1 MKSLIVDTKSEKV
14 EYENGKIR
22 TNNHAVPTKF
32 LDLLIVTEGVA
43 ISPKT
48 MLNIANENIPL
59 LLLSKDSKKMALT
72 LPAIAKNADLKIM
85 QYKAL
90 ANHLAIAKYLLSQ
103 KFLTHKASLEAFDIV
118 IEIADELEKVVHAMS
133 TDELMGIEGAFA
145 RRYFKHYFAL
155 FKRNLTKGYRSKNPP
170 LDPVNAV
177 LSYIY
182 TLGYNTLTAK
192 LYMRGFDPSI
202 SYLHTPFRSH
212 YALSSDLL
220 EPLRAEINTFVAK
233 LFLEEQLTTDDFTN
247 KGGVYLKY
255 ESRRRLWTTLA
266 PFMKEQNKAINKH
279 IVEMKKMFETNTTL
293 S

>member
-1 MKSLIVDTKSEKV
+1 MKSLIVDTKNEKV
-14 EYENGKIR
+14 EYANGKIR
-22 TNNHAVPTKF
+22 TNNHTVPTKF
-32 LDLLIVTEGVA
+32 LDLLIITEGVA
-43 ISPKT
+43 FSPKT
-48 MLNIANENIPL
+48 MLNITNENIPL
-59 LLLSKDSKKMALT
+59 LLISKDSKKMALT

-85 QYKAL
+85 QYRAL
-90 ANHLAIAKYLLSQ
+90 SNNLPIAKYLLSQ
-103 KFLTHKASLEAFDIV
+103 KFLTHKASLEEFDIV
-118 IEIADELEKVVHAMS
+118 IDIADVLEKLSNATS

-145 RRYFKHYFAL
+145 RRYFRHYFAL

-182 TLGYNTLTAK
+182 TLGYNTLSAK

-220 EPLRAEINTFVAK
+220 EPLRAEINTYVAK

-247 KGGVYLKY
+247 KGGIYLKY

-279 IVEMKKMFETNTTL
+279 IAEMKRMFERSTTL